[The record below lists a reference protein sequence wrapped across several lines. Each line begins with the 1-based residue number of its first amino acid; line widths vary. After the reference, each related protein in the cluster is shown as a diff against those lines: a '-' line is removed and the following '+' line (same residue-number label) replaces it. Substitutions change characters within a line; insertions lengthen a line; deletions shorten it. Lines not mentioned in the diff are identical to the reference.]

1 MSEPISISNA
11 IAKKTFSS
19 NAHPPINNFKSDVNF
34 TDLDVFTQGQPFD
47 HFKKM
52 REEAPVFLHPPF
64 LNDPEPGFWSLTRH
78 EDILKVSSNPK
89 IFSSQ
94 AGTGTMITLGSE
106 ERRHPK
112 LLSLI
117 HI

>member
-47 HFKKM
+47 HF
-52 REEAPVFLHPPF
+52 L
-64 LNDPEPGFWSLTRH
+64 RH
-78 EDILKVSSNPK
+78 HRCFHLQI
-89 IFSSQ
+89 
-94 AGTGTMITLGSE
+94 
-106 ERRHPK
+106 
-112 LLSLI
+112 
-117 HI
+117 

>member
-1 MSEPISISNA
+1 MFLHKGSLLI
-11 IAKKTFSS
+11 T
-19 NAHPPINNFKSDVNF
+19 
-34 TDLDVFTQGQPFD
+34 L
-47 HFKKM
+47 KM

-106 ERRHPK
+106 EEDT
-112 LLSLI
+112 LSCGDLPLI
-117 HI
+117 TC